1 METTEQNRVLD
12 FGGFPGRW
20 EITKSKKDTNGEYL
34 EMHFEINS
42 TSGDSPPLH
51 VHPKA
56 TESYEVLSGV
66 LEVNVEGEWK
76 QVPAGQKHSVPPGT
90 SHTFRNREPVEL
102 VNVHQPALEYERF
115 FRRFHK
121 LATEE
126 GVSLPPDNFKAFV
139 LMGMLFT
146 DHEQEIISKKPPKFL
161 MRTLALI
168 GKLLG
173 YRLPDS

>member
-20 EITKSKKDTNGEYL
+20 EITQSKKDTNGEYL
-34 EMHFEINS
+34 EMRFEINS

-76 QVPAGQKHSVPPGT
+76 QVPAGENHSVPPGT
-90 SHTFRNREPVEL
+90 PHTFRNREPVEL
-102 VNVHQPALEYERF
+102 INVHQPALEYERF

-121 LATEE
+121 LAVEE
-126 GVSLPPDNFKAFV
+126 GVSLPPANFKAFV
-139 LMGMLFT
+139 LMGMLFM
-146 DHEQEIISKKPPKFL
+146 DHEQEIISVKPPKFI

-173 YRLPDS
+173 YRLPN

>member
-20 EITKSKKDTNGEYL
+20 EITESKKDTNGEYF

-66 LEVNVEGEWK
+66 LEVNVEGE
-76 QVPAGQKHSVPPGT
+76 
-90 SHTFRNREPVEL
+90 
-102 VNVHQPALEYERF
+102 
-115 FRRFHK
+115 
-121 LATEE
+121 
-126 GVSLPPDNFKAFV
+126 
-139 LMGMLFT
+139 
-146 DHEQEIISKKPPKFL
+146 
-161 MRTLALI
+161 
-168 GKLLG
+168 
-173 YRLPDS
+173 